1 MKRPLRPRR
10 GPFDRA
16 VPRERGLR
24 GPYRRVQPEFAQLP
38 APRPPEVRPGAA
50 RVEAAV
56 GGRQSPD
63 MAEAAFD
70 TQAVTRQL
78 KAKGLADLQ
87 SEIRSEMAE
96 IRTDLRWT
104 KAIGGVIV
112 ALLIGILWVLLD
124 TGG

>member
-1 MKRPLRPRR
+1 
-10 GPFDRA
+10 
-16 VPRERGLR
+16 
-24 GPYRRVQPEFAQLP
+24 
-38 APRPPEVRPGAA
+38 
-50 RVEAAV
+50 
-56 GGRQSPD
+56 